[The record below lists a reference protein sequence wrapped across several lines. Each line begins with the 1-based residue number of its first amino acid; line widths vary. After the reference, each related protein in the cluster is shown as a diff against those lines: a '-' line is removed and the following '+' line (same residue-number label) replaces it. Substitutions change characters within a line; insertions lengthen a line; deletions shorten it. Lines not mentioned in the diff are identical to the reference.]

1 MKTLPASCSL
11 RPRRCAALL
20 GATLALAWLPVSA
33 APAAPASP
41 ASAAEK
47 QLYACGMHP
56 QVIKDAPGTCP
67 ICSMKLTPIR
77 PNAFAASAGASAAPA
92 GPRKIKFYQSTMIPG
107 QVSQQPAKDTM
118 GMDMVPV
125 YDDASAASTI
135 QIDARTLQRM
145 NLKTALVT
153 RGPVRRE
160 LRAVA
165 TVAFNERGL
174 RDITTKYEGW
184 IERLH
189 VNAIWTPV
197 RAGDPLFDLYSPEL
211 YNAQLNYL
219 VALRAEGDA
228 GGPLTR
234 ASLAR
239 LQLFDLAPE
248 FLAELTR
255 TGTAQR
261 NYPYRSPASG
271 YVIEKMV
278 VEGQMT
284 RSGEK
289 LLRLA
294 DLSTVWILAQ
304 LYEQDLPFVH
314 DGQPATVRLTYGAT
328 RDYPATVDMVV
339 PQVEAQTRTATA
351 RLVLAN
357 PGETLRPGMFAEV
370 RLTAELAADA
380 VLVPDL
386 AVLRSGER
394 TTVFLAL
401 PDGGF
406 EPREIT
412 LGARSEGNFYQVL
425 SGLAAGERVVTS
437 GQFMLDSESQLRE
450 AIQKMLKS
458 AEGTPAANA
467 PAAPAASAP
476 ANGRKLLRYQS
487 SMMPAETSPTPAKD
501 SMGMEMVPVYEAPA
515 AGAKAP
521 DPDHAHHEGDGH
533 DHHSHDHA
541 PPPATPA
548 PTPGDAAS
556 DATLLPLAQAAADA
570 AAALAQD
577 DLTGYR
583 KVLPALR
590 SALAT
595 HLRDEPHAA
604 RGPLARFAG
613 QLVEPADLAAARH
626 VFEPFSTD
634 LTDLARARHLPQRA
648 GLRVFECAMS
658 PQLGNGRWLQR
669 GATAANPFFGAA
681 MPLCGDEL
689 DAAPPAAPP
698 AAPAAAGGMAALPA
712 GHPPLAVADYLRLL
726 PATATRA
733 GATEAGGNC
742 GGCGMSAAAMAAGA
756 PCPPTTTP

>member
-1 MKTLPASCSL
+1 MKILPAFASAS
-11 RPRRCAALL
+11 RRFAALL
-20 GATLALAWLPVSA
+20 GATLALAGAPAPASA
-33 APAAPASP
+33 APVSP
-41 ASAAEK
+41 TPAAEK
-47 QLYACGMHP
+47 QLYTCSMHP
-56 QVIKDAPGTCP
+56 GVIKDAPGACP
-67 ICSMKLTPIR
+67 ICGMNLTPIR
-77 PNAFAASAGASAAPA
+77 PNAFATPTGPAAAPT
-92 GPRKIKFYQSTMIPG
+92 GPRKIKYYQSTMIPG
-107 QVSQQPAKDTM
+107 QVSPTPAKDTM

-125 YDDASAASTI
+125 YEDAAAGAPATDTI

-145 NLKTALVT
+145 NLKTAPVT

-197 RAGDPLFDLYSPEL
+197 HAGDLLFEIYSPDL

-261 NYPYRSPASG
+261 TYPYRAPASG
-271 YVIEKMV
+271 YVIEKMA

-304 LYEQDLPFVH
+304 IYEQDLPFVH

-328 RDYPATVDMVV
+328 SDYPATVDMVV
-339 PQVEAQTRTATA
+339 PQVEAQTRTAVA

-357 PGETLRPGMFAEV
+357 PGEALRPGMFAEV
-370 RLTAELAADA
+370 RLTTELAADA
-380 VLVPDL
+380 VLVPDV

-394 TTVFLAL
+394 NTVFLAL

-406 EPREIT
+406 APREVR

-425 SGLAAGERVVTS
+425 SGLAAGDRVVTS

-450 AIQKMLKS
+450 AIQKMLQS

-467 PAAPAASAP
+467 PATPAP
-476 ANGRKLLRYQS
+476 ANERKILRYQS

-501 SMGMEMVPVYEAPA
+501 SMGMEMVPVYEAT
-515 AGAKAP
+515 AGGTEAP
-521 DPDHAHHEGDGH
+521 DPGPDHPDHAGH
-533 DHHSHDHA
+533 DHRGHDHGA

-548 PTPGDAAS
+548 PATPRAAAG
-556 DATLLPLAQAAADA
+556 DATLLPLALAAADA

-577 DLTGYR
+577 DLAGYR
-583 KVLPALR
+583 QALPALR

-604 RGPLARFAG
+604 HGPLARFAG
-613 QLVEPADLAAARH
+613 QLVEPADLAAARQ

-648 GLRVFECAMS
+648 GLRAFECSMS
-658 PQLGNGRWLQR
+658 PQLGAGRWLQR
-669 GATAANPFFGAA
+669 GATAANPFFGSA

-689 DAAPPAAPP
+689 DVAPPAPP
-698 AAPAAAGGMAALPA
+698 AGTGGSAALPA
-712 GHPPLAVADYLRLL
+712 GHPPLAVADYLRRL
-726 PATATRA
+726 PAASARPLAPET
-733 GATEAGGNC
+733 GGNC

-756 PCPPTTTP
+756 PCPPTTAP